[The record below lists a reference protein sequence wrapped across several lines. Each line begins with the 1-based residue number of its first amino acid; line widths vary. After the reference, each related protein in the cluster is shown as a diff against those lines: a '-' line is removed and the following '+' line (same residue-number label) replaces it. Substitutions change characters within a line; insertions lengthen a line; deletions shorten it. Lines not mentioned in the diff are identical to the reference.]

1 MSAVDPTGHYS
12 IADWGFTVED
22 RDGTLVMATPGAPE
36 GYEPRLERSGETGL
50 KIVSGFLAEAEIE
63 LAVDEE
69 GRVIGGTAG
78 GVIPVERLDSP
89 PQITPGGGLRA
100 PVMPPDPARDRLFA
114 ERWAE
119 TAPGGIPVIDDHPV
133 HVFVEW
139 LSRCDEVIFH
149 GSTRTDIEE
158 FVPRRESMEIGNDGR
173 QGNLGAV
180 YGTQYG
186 LWAMFFAIIDRSSLR
201 GSIRNGVG
209 MYESASGDRLDL
221 YRFSVDHRSLPN
233 RPFAAGMLY
242 MLPRDRFER
251 MALYPGGPFGNEWAC
266 FEPVRPVARLPV
278 EPEDFPF
285 LDQIGGHDD
294 GDLVRLSEVG
304 VEVFA
309 HLSGYAPI
317 TDGFRLVFEDL
328 DPSMR
333 DEWIELGR
341 RFYPDVSRTLVDEV
355 TVEMT
360 GPQAFLDT
368 MGNRLAELDG

>member
-12 IADWGFTVED
+12 IADWGFAVVD
-22 RDGTLVMATPGAPE
+22 RDGTLVMATPGVPD
-36 GYEPRLERSGETGL
+36 GYEPRLVRSGETGL
-50 KIVSGFLAEAEIE
+50 QIVSGFLAGAEIE
-63 LAVDEE
+63 LAVNEE
-69 GRVIGGTAG
+69 GRVIGGMAG

-89 PQITPGGGLRA
+89 PEIAPGGGLRA
-100 PVMPPDPARDRLFA
+100 PVVPPDPERDRLFA

-119 TAPGGIPVIDDHPV
+119 TSPGGIPVIDGHPV
-133 HVFVEW
+133 HVFVDW
-139 LSRCDEVIFH
+139 LSRRDEVIFH
-149 GSTRTDIEE
+149 GSTRTSIEE

-180 YGTQYG
+180 YGTHYG

-209 MYESASGDRLDL
+209 MYESATGDRLDL
-221 YRFSVDHRSLPN
+221 YRFSVDHRSLPQ
-233 RPFAAGMLY
+233 RPFTAGMLY

-251 MALYPGGPFGNEWAC
+251 IALYPGGPFSNEWAC

-278 EPEDFPF
+278 KPEDFPF

-304 VEVFA
+304 DEVFA
-309 HLSGYAPI
+309 HLAGFAPI
-317 TDGFRLVFEDL
+317 TGGFRLVFEGL
-328 DPSMR
+328 DPSIR

-341 RFYPDVSRTLVDEV
+341 RLFPDIARTLVDEV

-368 MGNRLAELDG
+368 MGKRLAELDG